1 MDTKPPIRPSL
12 TTPSGFCDFWRET
25 LDELRAT
32 PCDIEAES
40 FSYPVYRQ
48 LQGHRLRFSSLGH
61 VKLRG
66 YSISWKDD
74 EPRPL
79 VIHAHG
85 YGGRVAEQWLWALS
99 GFNVVGFDVRGFGGS
114 LAALPERSDWGWM
127 LTGIDNSR
135 HYVLRGAVCDYI
147 RASQVAAEMFGDRT
161 RRTIFHGF
169 SFSGALALMS
179 QAVTRSA
186 NVLAIGVPTF
196 GWHEGRLK
204 LVVQGSAVEVRR
216 YLEARPSDRD
226 RVMHTLSFFD
236 SMNFAPFIKCPTLA
250 GYGRRDIVVPPETV
264 LAIVSRLSC
273 PCETMSLPVS
283 HTDEPEEAAWKH
295 FDGAWIEMA
304 THGVPANFGRDAP
317 VYHID
322 SEGRM

>member
-1 MDTKPPIRPSL
+1 MDTKPSIRPPL
-12 TTPSGFCDFWRET
+12 TTPNGFRDFWREA
-25 LDELRAT
+25 LEELRAI
-32 PCDIEAES
+32 PSDIEAQS
-40 FSYPVYRQ
+40 FSYPAYRQ
-48 LQGHRLRFSSLGH
+48 LQGHKLRFTSLGQ
-61 VKLRG
+61 VKLSG
-66 YSISWKDD
+66 YSISWRD
-74 EPRPL
+74 ETPRPL

-85 YGGRVAEQWLWALS
+85 YGGRVAEQWLWALC

-114 LAALPERSDWGWM
+114 VAALPERSNWGWM
-127 LTGIDNSR
+127 LTGIEDSR
-135 HYVLRGAVCDYI
+135 NHVLRGAVCDYI
-147 RASQVAAEMFGDRT
+147 RASQVGTEMFGDRT

-179 QAVTRSA
+179 QAVSRSA

-216 YLEARPSDRD
+216 YIEARPHDRD
-226 RVMHTLSFFD
+226 RVMHTLSYFD
-236 SMNFAPFIKCPTLA
+236 SMNFAPLIKCPTLA

-264 LAIVSRLSC
+264 RAIVSHLNC

-283 HTDEPEEAAWKH
+283 HTDQPEEAAWKH

-304 THGVPANFGRDAP
+304 THGVPADFGRDAP
-317 VYHID
+317 VHHID